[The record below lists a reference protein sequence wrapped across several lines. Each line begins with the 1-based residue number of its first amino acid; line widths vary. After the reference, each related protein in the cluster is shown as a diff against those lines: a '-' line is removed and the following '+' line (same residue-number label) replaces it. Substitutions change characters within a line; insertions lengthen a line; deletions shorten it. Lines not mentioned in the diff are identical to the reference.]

1 MKFKKNLLI
10 IFLAIMTFS
19 LVGCG
24 NFNKKEDNNVSSENN
39 ITKDEEKNSED
50 NLIEEEQTEVV
61 VSTSVALTEILDA
74 LGIKVSGVPSTSY
87 ELPEST
93 KDAVVVGNPMSPDL
107 EIIKSLNPDI
117 VVSVDTLGSDYI
129 KLFED
134 NDIKS
139 EFVSLSSLEGLK
151 ETIKILGE
159 RFNKNE
165 KAEELI
171 SKIEE
176 KENNISNSLE
186 SKDVLVLF
194 AAPGSTMIATPASY
208 IGSLVELVG
217 GHNLVQDSSM
227 PFVTYNKEEL
237 TKLNPEK
244 ILVMTHAMPE
254 ETKKALE
261 KEMESDAAWQS
272 INAVKEGKVIYLDN
286 NYFGMSANL
295 KVIEG
300 LDILKDIV
308 HNEE

>member
-171 SKIEE
+171 SQIEE

-308 HNEE
+308 HNE